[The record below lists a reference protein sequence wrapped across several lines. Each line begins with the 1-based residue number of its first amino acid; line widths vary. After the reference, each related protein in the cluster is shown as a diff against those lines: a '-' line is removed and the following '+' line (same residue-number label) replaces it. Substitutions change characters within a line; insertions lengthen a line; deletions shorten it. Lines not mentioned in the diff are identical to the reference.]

1 MKSAILLI
9 PSFLLLTA
17 VTAKPPLSSA
27 TSAVP
32 VTDVDGAPLLSG
44 LNYFILPSVSG
55 NGGGVTLAQ
64 TNTKEHCP
72 LSVVQ
77 DRHELSKGLPAVFLP
92 VNTKLGY
99 AVQTATDLNIEFTAE
114 TACDEAAV
122 WKLEDYDDDV
132 DKWFVGT
139 GGIEGKPGLR
149 TVGNWFKI
157 AKFGGSYKIVYCPS
171 VCKSCRVTCKD
182 VGVFEDEDGK
192 KRLALSDDAMIVKF
206 VKAS

>member
-1 MKSAILLI
+1 MGSNRDI
-9 PSFLLLTA
+9 
-17 VTAKPPLSSA
+17 
-27 TSAVP
+27 
-32 VTDVDGAPLLSG
+32 
-44 LNYFILPSVSG
+44 
-55 NGGGVTLAQ
+55 TLDR
-64 TNTKEHCP
+64 TNTKEHYP

-77 DRHELSKGLPAVFLP
+77 DRHELSKGLSVVFLP

-114 TACDEAAV
+114 AAV

-132 DKWFVGT
+132 EKWFVGT

-206 VKAS
+206 MKAS